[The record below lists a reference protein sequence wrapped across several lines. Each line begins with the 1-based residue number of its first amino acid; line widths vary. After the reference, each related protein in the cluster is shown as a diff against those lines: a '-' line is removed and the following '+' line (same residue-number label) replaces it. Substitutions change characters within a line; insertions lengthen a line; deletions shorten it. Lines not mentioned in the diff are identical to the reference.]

1 MILREKRMTDSSVGL
16 RVDLKLV
23 MILLR
28 MVGDAYG
35 LVGWLR

>member
-1 MILREKRMTDSSVGL
+1 MTDSSVGL

-35 LVGWLR
+35 LVG